1 MSTASID
8 VRLLGQSGLTAGV
21 FRMSGY
27 DPTRRLR
34 KNSFCD
40 AQCYFFRNVLALRRW
55 PRSPHT
61 DAFEEEAHGRLDAL
75 LHGLSRP
82 RVA

>member
-1 MSTASID
+1 MPRAARVCRSD
-8 VRLLGQSGLTAGV
+8 EN
-21 FRMSGY
+21 

-34 KNSFCD
+34 KNFFCD
-40 AQCYFFRNVLALRRW
+40 AQCYFFRNGLALRRW

-75 LHGLSRP
+75 LHDLSRP